1 MKWLVIVVFYVI
13 SYAFGALAFPQ
24 IIGSIREIKSG
35 NKKPYTF
42 TLVLWLVIFVF
53 VTALIYVYI
62 KFFFA
67 TYLIALILP
76 FFHTLRTQHIQ

>member
-1 MKWLVIVVFYVI
+1 MKWLGIIVFYMI

-42 TLVLWLVIFVF
+42 TVVFWLAICVC

-62 KFFFA
+62 KAFFA

-76 FFHTLRTQHIQ
+76 FFLTLRTQHIE